1 MKRPIL
7 LPLVPLYAAGLA
19 LREMRLERGWEPV
32 RRPKYPVISIGNLS
46 TGGSGKTPLTIT
58 LAKLLAARGL
68 QVDVLS
74 RGYGRRSAVPLR
86 VDPKGSAEQFGD
98 EPLLIAREVG
108 APVYVGA
115 ERYDAGRLAED
126 DFTRQGGEPGAGQV
140 PLVHILDDGF
150 QHRQLGRDVD
160 ILLLSRD
167 DWQDHL
173 LPAGNLREGISAAK
187 RASVIAIPANDP
199 GFEAELRAWGWTGAV
214 WRVSRGMEIPEI
226 VGPVAA
232 FCGIAKPDQFF
243 AGLEAAGIK
252 LAVRAS
258 FADHHRFDRGD
269 VERLVARA
277 KAAGAATLI
286 TTQKDQLRLGN
297 IAATLPAS
305 VSLRTARLVLSIE
318 DESHACEWLVERLS
332 AQNVRASV

>member
-1 MKRPIL
+1 MKRPML

-32 RRPKYPVISIGNLS
+32 RRLKYPVISIGNLS

-68 QVDVLS
+68 HVDVLS
-74 RGYGRRSAVPLR
+74 RGYGRHSAVPLR
-86 VDPKGSAEQFGD
+86 VDPEGSAEQFGD
-98 EPLLIAREVG
+98 EPLLIAGEAR
-108 APVYVGA
+108 APVYVAA
-115 ERYDAGRLAED
+115 ERYDAGRIAED
-126 DFTRQGGEPGAGQV
+126 EFTKQGGELARGQI

-187 RASVIAIPANDP
+187 RASVIAIPASDS

-214 WRVSRGMEIPEI
+214 WRVSRRMEIPEI
-226 VGPVAA
+226 VGPIAA

-243 AGLEAAGIK
+243 AGLEAAGMK
-252 LAVRAS
+252 LAARIT

-277 KAAGAATLI
+277 RAAGAATLI
-286 TTQKDQLRLGN
+286 TTQKDEVRLGN
-297 IAATLPAS
+297 LAAALPAS
-305 VSLRTARLVLSIE
+305 VSLRTARLVFSIE
-318 DESHACEWLVERLS
+318 DESQACEWLVERLS
-332 AQNVRASV
+332 AQNVKASV

>member
-32 RRPKYPVISIGNLS
+32 RRLKHPVISIGNLS

-58 LAKLLAARGL
+58 LAKLFAARGL
-68 QVDVLS
+68 RVDVLS

-86 VDPKGSAEQFGD
+86 VDPKGSADQFGD
-98 EPLLIAREVG
+98 EPLLIAREAA
-108 APVYVGA
+108 APVYVAA

-126 DFTRQGGEPGAGQV
+126 EFTRQGGELAAGQV
-140 PLVHILDDGF
+140 PLLHILDDGF
-150 QHRQLGRDVD
+150 QHRQLVRDVD

-173 LPAGNLREGISAAK
+173 LPAGNLRERISAAK
-187 RASVIAIPANDP
+187 RTSVIAIPANDS
-199 GFEAELRAWGWTGAV
+199 GFEAELRGWGWTGAV
-214 WRVSRGMEIPEI
+214 WHLHRRMEIPEI

-232 FCGIAKPDQFF
+232 FCGIARPDQFF
-243 AGLEAAGIK
+243 AGLEAAGLR
-252 LAVRAS
+252 LAARTC
-258 FADHHRFDRGD
+258 FADHHRFNKSD
-269 VERLVARA
+269 VERLVAKA

-286 TTQKDQLRLGN
+286 TTQKDEIRLGN
-297 IAATLPAS
+297 LAAALPAS
-305 VSLRTARLVLSIE
+305 ISLRTARLTLTIE
-318 DESHACEWLVERLS
+318 DESDACDWLVERFS
-332 AQNVRASV
+332 AQNVKASV